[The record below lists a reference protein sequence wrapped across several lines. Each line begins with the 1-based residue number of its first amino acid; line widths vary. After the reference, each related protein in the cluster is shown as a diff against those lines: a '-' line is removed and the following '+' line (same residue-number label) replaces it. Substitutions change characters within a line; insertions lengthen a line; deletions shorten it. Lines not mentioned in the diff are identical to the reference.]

1 MVGMSIAARVK
12 RSARLGALL
21 LMSTVAPSVA
31 AESVTLNLKGADIS
45 ALIGTV
51 SEITGKN
58 FIVDPRVKGK
68 ITIISSRPLD
78 KKRSLRR
85 LPVGA

>member
-1 MVGMSIAARVK
+1 MVGMSIAAQMK
-12 RSARLGALL
+12 CNARLGVLL
-21 LMSTVAPSVA
+21 LMSAFAASAV

-78 KKRSLRR
+78 KKEVRR
-85 LPVGA
+85 IFIRA